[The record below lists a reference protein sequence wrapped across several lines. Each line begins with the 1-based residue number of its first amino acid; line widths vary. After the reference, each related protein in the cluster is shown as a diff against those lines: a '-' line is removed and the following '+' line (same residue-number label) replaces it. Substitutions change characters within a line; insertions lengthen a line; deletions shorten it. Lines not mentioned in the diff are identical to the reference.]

1 MNEHDL
7 SLVKR
12 MVEDEGLTFD
22 LMADEYMNEV
32 SSEEFHNLRI
42 AFLKATQELFD
53 FIEAY

>member
-1 MNEHDL
+1 MNEHNL